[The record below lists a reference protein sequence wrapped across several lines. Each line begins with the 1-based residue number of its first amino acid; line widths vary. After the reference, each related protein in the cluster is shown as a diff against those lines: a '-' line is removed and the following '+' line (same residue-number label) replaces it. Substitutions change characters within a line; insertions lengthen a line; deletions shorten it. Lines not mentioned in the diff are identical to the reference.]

1 MIYNGSKTKEAR
13 LKMIDLLNTDK
24 DFDSI
29 HDVLFEFY
37 ESFPTLEES
46 YQNEIYI
53 KLLMEVP
60 DGILGDAY
68 INGFS
73 DTEVRDYLYTF
84 IQNNKEEIDKLLN
97 IN

>member
-1 MIYNGSKTKEAR
+1 MIYNGSKTKETR
-13 LKMIDLLNTDK
+13 LKMIALLNTDK

-29 HDVLFEFY
+29 HDVLFELY
-37 ESFPTLEES
+37 ESFPNLDEN

-60 DGILGDAY
+60 DGIIGNAY

-73 DTEVRDYLYTF
+73 DTEVRDDIYTF
-84 IQNNKEEIDKLLN
+84 IKNNKEEIDKLLN